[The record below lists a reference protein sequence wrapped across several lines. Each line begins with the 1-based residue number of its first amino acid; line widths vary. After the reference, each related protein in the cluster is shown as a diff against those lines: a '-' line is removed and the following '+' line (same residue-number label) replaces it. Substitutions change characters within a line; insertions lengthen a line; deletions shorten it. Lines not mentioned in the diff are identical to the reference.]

1 MGDFMARGE
10 EYRRLAADCV
20 RLSQQTENQ
29 ETKALLLE
37 MAEKW
42 RELAER
48 ADNQSGRDK

>member
-1 MGDFMARGE
+1 MARSE

-20 RLSQQTENQ
+20 RIAQQTENQ
-29 ETKALLLE
+29 ETKALLLH

-48 ADNQSGRDK
+48 ADNQLGADK